1 MARYQYDID
10 EKRYIDITGGDLMK
24 KVLPHK
30 EFFYAL
36 SLLFMLFTF
45 GCSSS
50 DKIDPDEWIKESYQ
64 NSQQLAMIDTEDRQ
78 LRLMTYD
85 DQYELVEFRKE
96 GDSYRYDGGYITQ
109 KPYIQRRETNDDGCY
124 VTVVIDNTIVEA
136 DAYALE
142 MRASETDSMLLK
154 AENLLE
160 NEPYLI
166 KVYHLPDEYDTMA
179 PITFYDADGEAMPI
193 EDIVGDIDDNS
204 IGNFHQ

>member
-1 MARYQYDID
+1 
-10 EKRYIDITGGDLMK
+10 MK

-30 EFFYAL
+30 EFFYAI
-36 SLLFMLFTF
+36 SLLFMLFIF

-109 KPYIQRRETNDDGCY
+109 KPYIQRCEINDDGCY